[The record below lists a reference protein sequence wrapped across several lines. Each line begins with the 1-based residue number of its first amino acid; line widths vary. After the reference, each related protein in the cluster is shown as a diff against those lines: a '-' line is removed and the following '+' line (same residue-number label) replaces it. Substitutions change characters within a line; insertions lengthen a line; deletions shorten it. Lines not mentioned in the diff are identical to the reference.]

1 MHVRKLSACASVL
14 AVAGLVATAPIVAA
28 ETVFTVG
35 GTGSAMLGDQGP
47 WPLPYTH
54 GAPQVNIGYPSAPVY
69 MDWSVSLGADML
81 QERMAST
88 PGDKTTVGVSQGA
101 LVIAEVKRRL
111 MELPE
116 EDRPGADEVRFI
128 AVADPS
134 NPQGGLFRH
143 LTKGYVLPFFGVTV
157 GGTPDTPWDTIYI
170 VREYD
175 GFADFP
181 DRLGNVVAVANAL
194 LGVVYVHAQMSYPD
208 VDLDTV
214 PAEDVTTS
222 TNSLGGVTTTYL
234 VRTERLPLVQPLRD
248 LGVDESFV
256 RELEARLKPIV
267 DAGYVRNDVPR
278 TPAPVAESA
287 PEGDRDAEAASDVAE
302 VEPKRKLLRLARV
315 DRSAAAALSP
325 NRQRVKALRAERR
338 IPDARTAP
346 TSSAPAAGADA
357 GGGPAGPRA
366 SRDGST
372 RSGRD
377 APADGGEA

>member
-35 GTGSAMLGDQGP
+35 GTGSALLGDQGP

-81 QERMAST
+81 QEKMAST

-116 EDRPGADEVRFI
+116 EDRPGADELKFI

-134 NPQGGLFRH
+134 NPQGGLFRY

-181 DRLGNVVAVANAL
+181 DRVGNFVAVANAL

-214 PAEDVTTS
+214 PAQDVTTS

-248 LGVDESFV
+248 LGMSEEDVK
-256 RELEARLKPIV
+256 RIEAQLKPIV
-267 DAGYVRNDVPR
+267 DAGYVRNDVTR
-278 TPAPVAESA
+278 TPAPVVESA
-287 PEGDRDAEAASDVAE
+287 PLVESSADRVVDADPVAATTES
-302 VEPKRKLLRLARV
+302 KRKLLRIARSGRIATDEV
-315 DRSAAAALSP
+315 TPKRK
-325 NRQRVKALRAERR
+325 RVKVFRDVRR
-338 IPDARTAP
+338 EDARTEP
-346 TSSAPAAGADA
+346 GVSAPAAA
-357 GGGPAGPRA
+357 G
-366 SRDGST
+366 
-372 RSGRD
+372 
-377 APADGGEA
+377 ADGGGRADRSRTGRDGGVGAVSGDE

>member
-35 GTGSAMLGDQGP
+35 GTGSALLGDQGP

-81 QERMAST
+81 QEKMAST

-116 EDRPGADEVRFI
+116 EDRPGADELKFI

-134 NPQGGLFRH
+134 NPQGGLFRY

-181 DRLGNVVAVANAL
+181 DRVGNFVAVANAL

-214 PAEDVTTS
+214 PAQDVTTS

-248 LGVDESFV
+248 LGMSEEDVK
-256 RELEARLKPIV
+256 RIEAQLKPIV
-267 DAGYVRNDVPR
+267 DAGYVRNDVTR
-278 TPAPVAESA
+278 TPAPVVESA
-287 PEGDRDAEAASDVAE
+287 PLVESSADRVVDADPVAATTES
-302 VEPKRKLLRLARV
+302 KRKLLRIARSGRIATDEV
-315 DRSAAAALSP
+315 TPKRK
-325 NRQRVKALRAERR
+325 RVKVFRDVRR
-338 IPDARTAP
+338 EDARTEP
-346 TSSAPAAGADA
+346 GVSAPAAA
-357 GGGPAGPRA
+357 G
-366 SRDGST
+366 
-372 RSGRD
+372 
-377 APADGGEA
+377 ADGGGRADRSRTGRDGGVGADSGAE